1 MGGALRPSLL
11 WLLLVSQPVGCRET
25 DVAAIAGESVQLQPV
40 TWTESWVKISWEV
53 TLDSGE
59 TYRLL
64 TANKGEAPHL
74 RSVLHFTSRVTFHPE
89 NLSLQ
94 IDPVNKSDRGLYTLE
109 ITAAGGRVDRTT
121 FRVSVFERVR
131 QPNLTVLSAHTQ
143 HGQCNLTLSCSV
155 PGADAVTY
163 SWSHGTSPIPPD
175 RDQQL
180 HGNQSLLRLVIDA
193 DSNETFYRCNASN
206 RASWGENTVELQS
219 VCGFP
224 APGAFGEESGPTRLN
239 GAQGES
245 VTFALVVPRGSRVDS
260 VAWNGK
266 SIIAIVTPGE
276 PAPLRVIHT
285 HYRDRL
291 RVPDGSYSLQVT
303 DLRPEDT
310 GTYTA
315 QIATQGSPDPI
326 FRRFALRV
334 YKRLAESD
342 ITVTPV
348 LGSVNTV
355 NGTCSI
361 TLNCTV
367 QGAGEDV
374 NCTWNQT
381 EAGTVISTGASIHI
395 SHRLGDEGASV
406 TCTARN
412 PVSSSSRSVSLQDVC
427 AGTDVPAGPS
437 PTLTYCHV
445 RGILLLVV
453 LGALVTASVTVHVRT
468 RDRERLD

>member
-1 MGGALRPSLL
+1 
-11 WLLLVSQPVGCRET
+11 CRET

-121 FRVSVFERVR
+121 FRVSVF
-131 QPNLTVLSAHTQ
+131 
-143 HGQCNLTLSCSV
+143 
-155 PGADAVTY
+155 
-163 SWSHGTSPIPPD
+163 
-175 RDQQL
+175 
-180 HGNQSLLRLVIDA
+180 
-193 DSNETFYRCNASN
+193 
-206 RASWGENTVELQS
+206 
-219 VCGFP
+219 
-224 APGAFGEESGPTRLN
+224 GAFGEESGPTRLN

-427 AGTDVPAGPS
+427 AGHVTDGSRLPRHLSPGSLLPERVRQPNLTVLSAHTQHGQCNLTLSCSVPGADAVTYSWSHGTSPIPPDRDQQLHGNQSLLRLVIDADSNETFYRCNASNRASWGENTVELQSVCGFPAPGTDVPAGPS

-468 RDRERLD
+468 QDRERLD

>member
-1 MGGALRPSLL
+1 P
-11 WLLLVSQPVGCRET
+11 
-25 DVAAIAGESVQLQPV
+25 AA
-40 TWTESWVKISWEV
+40 
-53 TLDSGE
+53 
-59 TYRLL
+59 
-64 TANKGEAPHL
+64 
-74 RSVLHFTSRVTFHPE
+74 
-89 NLSLQ
+89 
-94 IDPVNKSDRGLYTLE
+94 
-109 ITAAGGRVDRTT
+109 
-121 FRVSVFERVR
+121 
-131 QPNLTVLSAHTQ
+131 
-143 HGQCNLTLSCSV
+143 
-155 PGADAVTY
+155 
-163 SWSHGTSPIPPD
+163 
-175 RDQQL
+175 
-180 HGNQSLLRLVIDA
+180 
-193 DSNETFYRCNASN
+193 
-206 RASWGENTVELQS
+206 
-219 VCGFP
+219 
-224 APGAFGEESGPTRLN
+224 GAFGEESGPTRLN

-427 AGTDVPAGPS
+427 AEPPGCREMDVAAIAGESVQLQPVTWPES
-437 PTLTYCHV
+437 WVKISWEVTLDSGETYRLLTANKGEAPHLRSVLHFASRVTLHPENLSLQIDPVNKSDRGLYALEITAAGGRVDRTTFRVSVFERV
-445 RGILLLVV
+445 RQPNLTV
-453 LGALVTASVTVHVRT
+453 LSAHTQHGQCNLTLSCSVPGADAVTYSWS
-468 RDRERLD
+468 